1 MELVEPTA
9 INTKNNNNTKDLKE
23 SLQILQTWFSP
34 LFPVGSFSY
43 SHGLEAM
50 IDDNLIKSKEDILDY
65 LKSVLKHGTGKNDI
79 ILIKH
84 TYQREELNDLAL
96 SLCPTKERKIETIE
110 MGNAFRKVLGDSW
123 NYKIPENTAYPIS
136 VGKAARHFNIPLN
149 LTIISYLQSFA
160 SNLINVCVKH
170 IPIGQ
175 KVGQDCIIQTYDVIR
190 EIEKESENLKLE
202 DLGGICFNSDIYS
215 IKHENLK
222 TRVYKT

>member
-1 MELVEPTA
+1 MESVEPIA
-9 INTKNNNNTKDLKE
+9 INTKKNNSKKDLKE

-34 LFPVGSFSY
+34 SFPVGSFSY

-50 IDDNLIKSKEDILDY
+50 INDKLLKCKDDILNY
-65 LKSVLKHGTGKNDI
+65 LKCILKHGTGKNDI

-84 TYQREELNDLAL
+84 TYQGEELNDLAL

-222 TRVYKT
+222 TRIYKT